1 MSFSVWFTGLS
12 GAGKTTLSSRLYA
25 VLMQNGVRCELLDG
39 DVIRRNFS
47 QELNF
52 SREHRHIQGK
62 RVGFVCHL
70 LNKHAITCV
79 AALITP
85 YAATRRANR
94 ILIPNYV
101 EVYVR
106 CPLDVLKKRDPA
118 GYYKRAMAGEIKNF
132 TGISDPFEE
141 PVDSEI
147 VVDTAEQSV
156 EESLGLIVARL
167 KDLGYLPSE
176 MIGGDV

>member
-12 GAGKTTLSSRLYA
+12 GSGKTTLSSRLHA
-25 VLMQNGVRCELLDG
+25 IFMQNNMRSELLDG
-39 DVIRRNFS
+39 DVIRQNFS

-70 LNKHAITCV
+70 LNQHAVTCV

-94 ILIPNYV
+94 LLISNYV

-106 CPLDVLKKRDPA
+106 CPLDVLTRRDPR
-118 GYYKRAMAGEIKNF
+118 GYYKRAIAGEIKNF

-141 PVDSEI
+141 PEDSEI
-147 VVDTAEQSV
+147 VVDTAEQTV
-156 EESLGLIVARL
+156 EESLGVIVVYL
-167 KDLGYLPSE
+167 KNRGYLPPE
-176 MIGGDV
+176 VNGEGV